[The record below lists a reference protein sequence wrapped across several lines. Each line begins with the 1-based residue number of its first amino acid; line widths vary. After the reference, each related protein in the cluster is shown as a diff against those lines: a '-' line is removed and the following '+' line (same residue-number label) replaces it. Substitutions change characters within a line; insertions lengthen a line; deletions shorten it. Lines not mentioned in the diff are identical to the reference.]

1 MMRERLWLFDRMRF
15 KHKLFISYL
24 TVIIIPILVLGLYAY
39 HQSKQM
45 LEYQALQG
53 IEKNAG
59 TITESIEKSL
69 ERYNH
74 TIQSIIYNA
83 TFEKI
88 VTNDYIDLV
97 NLSRDLNG
105 YLMPYFNM
113 MKNMD
118 QNIEQIT
125 FYTQSSVPEYGD
137 ALLSASR
144 VSEERW
150 YHDALLAAPNRN
162 QWFFDDGLIVTAQFP
177 NFYTKGN
184 TNLVYM
190 RINSKDL
197 FNLSNTLQDNAIFIA
212 DENQRL
218 IYANPNA
225 KRHQHLLSGDLSNED
240 GSMIRDG
247 QTSFFLVKKEIQQTN
262 WTFYCFV
269 PTKKL
274 TDGAGSI
281 IRVTLGLILICI
293 AALLVI
299 IYIFSRT
306 MIRRIYALNS
316 MMKRVEMGDL
326 SLRVASTSRDE
337 IGEMTNRFGRMLI
350 RLNELIDESYRS
362 KIVQKEAELRALQ
375 WQINPHFLYN
385 TLSFINWQ
393 AIKSDSHEISHVV
406 TSLSKFYRTALNRGN
421 NITSV
426 RDELENMKSY
436 VEIIQIMRDYSFDVE
451 YEIEE
456 AVYVCH
462 TIHLILQPLV
472 ENAILHGIDQ
482 KEAGRGLLTVR
493 ARICDN
499 AIAFDVEDNGPGMPP
514 DTAERILTV
523 YSTGYGLKNVNDRIQ
538 LLYGPEYGI
547 SVSSQ
552 LGQGTI
558 MTITVPQYHQ
568 NTMDG

>member
-1 MMRERLWLFDRMRF
+1 MRRERLWLFDRMRF
-15 KHKLFISYL
+15 KHKLFVSYL

-45 LEYQALQG
+45 LEYQGLQG

-59 TITESIEKSL
+59 TITASIENSL

-74 TIQSIIYNA
+74 SIRSIIYNA

-105 YLMPYFNM
+105 YLTPYFNM

-118 QNIEQIT
+118 PNIEQIT

-144 VSEERW
+144 VSQERW
-150 YHDALLAAPNRN
+150 YNDALLAAPIRN
-162 QWFFDDGLIVTAQFP
+162 QWFYDDGLIVTAQFP
-177 NFYTKGN
+177 RFNTIGN

-190 RINSKDL
+190 RINSRDL
-197 FNLSNTLQDNAIFIA
+197 FHFPNTLQDYAIFIA
-212 DENQRL
+212 DENHRL

-225 KRHQHLLSGDLSNED
+225 NQHQGLLSGDLLNEN
-240 GSMIRDG
+240 GGMIRSG

-269 PTKKL
+269 PSKKVSE
-274 TDGAGSI
+274 GAGSI
-281 IRVTLGLILICI
+281 ISVTMGLILLCI
-293 AALLVI
+293 AGLLVI

-326 SLRVASTSRDE
+326 SLRVTSSSRDE

-385 TLSFINWQ
+385 TLSFINWR
-393 AIKSDSHEISHVV
+393 AIKSESHEISDVV

-421 NITSV
+421 NITSI

-436 VEIIQIMRDYSFDVE
+436 VDIIQIMRDYSFDVK

-456 AVYVCH
+456 EVYGYQ

-482 KEAGRGLLTVR
+482 KEAGHGLLTVS
-493 ARICDN
+493 ARISDN
-499 AIAFDVEDNGPGMPP
+499 TIVFAVEDNGPGMPP

-523 YSTGYGLKNVNDRIQ
+523 HSTGYGLKNVNDRIQ
-538 LLYGPEYGI
+538 LLFGPEYGI

-552 LGQGTI
+552 LGLGTI
-558 MTITVPQYHQ
+558 MTITVPQYRSS
-568 NTMDG
+568 